1 MFVNGIQ
8 EKYGL
13 NWEGKRIAVQL
24 ADVPANGTLMPCQED
39 SVDWDATNNLMVE
52 GDNIDALKLL
62 QDSYSGN
69 VDFIYID
76 PPYNTGNSF
85 VYSDKHGSGPGK
97 RHSSWLSMMYP
108 RCVLART
115 LLAADGVMLVSVDGN
130 EMANLRLLLDEVFGE
145 SNFLATIVWVAN
157 LRGRQTSK
165 RGPVGTHEYILCYA
179 RDAELVRQARGEIKA
194 LKELMPAIYKMPDYE
209 VRQDERGP
217 YVVKNELHNTNSKS
231 NEQTMPTMVFDIHHN
246 FYTGETRTTA
256 TSENAHIPGFAVAHP
271 HPNARPSVSYHA
283 WRWSRKRVV
292 AESDS
297 LEFRIDRGRL
307 RIGTKIR
314 DIDHAALK
322 DIVIGPST
330 TSGQYDLKKLGLARV
345 FDYPKPVSLIQ
356 TLLASM
362 APSDA
367 TVMDFF
373 AGSGTTGHA
382 VMAQNAVDGGSRRYI
397 VVQIPETLD
406 HSVKSHAL
414 AAEFCDKLGVPR
426 NLVEV
431 TKERL
436 RRAAKDVQKNASV
449 GADLGFRV
457 FRIGTGECSEPNS

>member
-13 NWEGKRIAVQL
+13 NWDGKHIAVQL
-24 ADVPANGTLMPCQED
+24 ADATANGTLMPCPED
-39 SVDWDATNNLMVE
+39 SVDWDTTQHLMIE
-52 GDNIDALKLL
+52 GDNVEALKLL
-62 QDSYSGN
+62 QKTHASTVN
-69 VDFIYID
+69 FIYID
-76 PPYNTGNSF
+76 PPYNTGNRF
-85 VYSDKHGSGPGK
+85 VYSDKHGSSPGK
-97 RHSSWLSMMYP
+97 RHSGWLSMMYP

-115 LLAADGVMLVSVDGN
+115 LLAPDGVMLVSIGN

-145 SNFLATIVWVAN
+145 DNFLATIVWVAN
-157 LRGRQTSK
+157 LRGRQLSK

-179 RDAELVRQARGEIKA
+179 RDAKLVGQARGEIKT
-194 LKELMPAIYKMPDYE
+194 LQEQMPAIYKMPDYE
-209 VRQDERGP
+209 IRQDERGP
-217 YVVKNELHNTNSKS
+217 YVVKNRLHNTNSKF

-246 FYTGETRTTA
+246 FYTGETRTTD
-256 TSENAHIPGFAVAHP
+256 TSENARIPGFAVARP
-271 HPNARPSVSYHA
+271 HPNARPGVSYHA

-330 TSGQYDLKKLGLARV
+330 TSGQDDLKKLGLARV
-345 FDYPKPVSLIQ
+345 FDNPKPVSLIQ
-356 TLLASM
+356 VLLASM

-382 VMAQNAVDGGSRRYI
+382 VMAQNAVDGGSRRHI

-406 HSVKSHAL
+406 PSVKGHAL
-414 AAEFCDKLGVPR
+414 AAEFCDNLGVPR
-426 NLVEV
+426 NLAEV

-436 RRAAKDVQKNASV
+436 RRAAKDVQKNAAV

-457 FRIGTGECSEPNS
+457 FRIGTGECSELNS